1 MSIKS
6 RRIMR
11 ANEKA
16 NNRISSIGKGSS
28 ILHTSDGSRCENSI
42 IIHGCVTKLRNFHN
56 SKLLELLT
64 TDNISIPWES
74 RWKGKS
80 NRISSLRDNLIF
92 EMLRD

>member
-1 MSIKS
+1 MKKRTTIELPAFRLENK
-6 RRIMR
+6 RFIDP
-11 ANEKA
+11 
-16 NNRISSIGKGSS
+16 
-28 ILHTSDGSRCENSI
+28 SDGSRCENSI
-42 IIHGCVTKLRNFHN
+42 VIHGCVTKLRNFHN